1 MAGPGI
7 PAAEVLSL
15 LRGTALGADASPEIL
30 AVLGAGARRAAAR
43 PGDTIFHH
51 GDRATAAYVLL
62 SGRVQFMATDRFGAE
77 TIFGY
82 LGPGEVF
89 GAASVFESGRRSV
102 TAIAVE
108 ACDLL
113 AIDGDALFL
122 AVGASQQ
129 LAFDILAGFGR
140 QMKQAMN
147 LHRGDKPATRVA
159 VVRDRRAEG
168 LADALADGIA
178 GYGLTVHRHRAGPDA
193 RVPDGPTAGIPGGD
207 LPPGTRRLTEWV
219 GDGLTVPPPEYL
231 ADYDRVLWVIP
242 ADARVEAEKSVREAL
257 AGNPVLAEK
266 ARIVWLLASGER
278 VGPPS
283 PGVRDFKVPA
293 PGAGRPDAVDRR
305 AVGRVVR
312 DVLGLRRGLALSGGG
327 AKGMA
332 HLGVLRA
339 FDRAGIDFDL
349 MAGTSGGALA
359 GIPVAAGHDPDFC
372 VTSFARDLTTPWH
385 FRRLPRGKN
394 LFLLWCF
401 RAGRFD
407 AMLRPYLHNW
417 GLEQLPVPF
426 SALTV
431 DLVTGREVVRTSGD
445 AVHAILE
452 SINVPGIAAP
462 IVRGDQ
468 ALTDGGVLNNLPADV
483 LVAKGA
489 GFVVGVD
496 VTRRMR
502 AEFAGL
508 TPGRPTGARP
518 GSVETMFRVLEV
530 LSSAAD
536 GQRVRAADLMIE
548 PDTTAFGFADFDR
561 TSALADAGERA
572 AEEAIPRLRDALAA
586 FERRVLAG

>member
-1 MAGPGI
+1 MDGPGI

-15 LRGTALGADASPEIL
+15 LRGTALGAEASSETL
-30 AVLGAGARRAAAR
+30 AVLGAGARRAVAR
-43 PGDTIFHH
+43 SGDTIFHH
-51 GDRATAAYVLL
+51 GDQATTAYVLL
-62 SGRVQFMATDRFGAE
+62 SGRVQFVATDRFGAE
-77 TIFGY
+77 TILGY

-89 GAASVFESGRRSV
+89 GAASMFESGRRSV
-102 TAIAVE
+102 TAIAAD

-113 AIDGDALFL
+113 AVDGDALFR
-122 AVGASQQ
+122 AVAASKQ
-129 LAFDILAGFGR
+129 LAFDLLAGFGR

-159 VVRDRRAEG
+159 VIRDRRGEG
-168 LADALADGIA
+168 LVDALAAGIA
-178 GYGLTVHRHRAGPDA
+178 GYGLAVHRHRSGPA
-193 RVPDGPTAGIPGGD
+193 TGSPGGD

-219 GDGLTVPPPEYL
+219 SDGLTFPPLDYL
-231 ADYDRVLWVIP
+231 TDYDRVLWVIP
-242 ADARVEAEKSVREAL
+242 ADARAEAEKSFREAL

-266 ARIVWLLASGER
+266 ARIVWLLAPGER

-283 PGVRDFKVPA
+283 PAVRDFKVPA

-339 FDRAGIDFDL
+339 LDRAGIDFDL

-359 GIPVAAGHDPDFC
+359 GVPVAAGHDPDFC

-407 AMLRPYLHNW
+407 AMLRPYLHRW
-417 GLEQLPVPF
+417 GLDQLPVPF

-431 DLVTGREVVRTSGD
+431 DLVTGREVVRDAGD

-468 ALTDGGVLNNLPADV
+468 ALTDGGVLNNLPSDV

-502 AEFAGL
+502 AESAGL
-508 TPGRPTGARP
+508 TPGHPAAARP

-530 LSSAAD
+530 LSSATN
-536 GQRVRAADLMIE
+536 GQHVRAADLMIE
-548 PDTTAFGFADFDR
+548 PDTTTFGFADFDR
-561 TSALADAGERA
+561 TAALADAGERA
-572 AEEAIPRLRDALAA
+572 AEEALPRLRDALAA